1 MRTLIMMLTLTTP
14 VLAAGPAPRHDGAQL
29 LNELRKLQV
38 LGTAL
43 YVAAHPDDENTR
55 LLASLANEALYRA
68 AYLSFTR
75 GEGGQNLIGP
85 ELGPGLGVIRTQELL
100 AARRV
105 DGAEQYF
112 TRARDF
118 GFSKS
123 VDETLAIWD
132 HDRVLAD
139 AVWVIRTLRPDVII
153 TRFPLEAGETHGH
166 HTASARLAL
175 EAFKAAADPAFHP
188 EQLEQVSVWQAKR
201 IVWNAWNPDP
211 NEKLPEGGVKWDS
224 SLYSPLL
231 GLSYGELAA
240 ESRSMHKSQGF
251 GAAPVHGPSPEY
263 FVPLAGEAAKASLFE
278 GIDSTWKRVP
288 GAEKLA
294 TLLARAVADYRVT
307 EPSASIPVLL
317 LALEELRKLPANPW
331 KARKEADLV
340 DALADCAGLFV
351 EATAPSFRA
360 VQGGKLEV
368 TTTVLNRSTV
378 AITLDGVKVLGSAL
392 SAAAA
397 LERGRPNTQKLTV
410 DVAADLPIS
419 TPYWLAQ
426 EPAKGGWTMPEHA
439 PLGLPE
445 QPSPFDVEFRFTL
458 GTQKLSLHRAVAF
471 KWTDPTVG
479 ERFRPIEVLPPV
491 VVKPSTP
498 LLAFTDLGART
509 VKVTVTANADD
520 QHGQVHLDAPEGFTI
535 EPASAPFTLAK
546 TGAEAEVSFSIKAKP
561 TAPTNATFTAVATI
575 GASSYSRGLTR
586 IEYPHI
592 PMQTVLP
599 TAQVKVMRVDL
610 KRGKTTRVGYIAGA
624 GDDVPGAL
632 RQVGYEVTM
641 LSDEALTSEPLG
653 RFDAIVVG
661 IRAYNVNPRL
671 PSVYARLMQYV
682 KDGGTLVAQYNT
694 RNWLSNV
701 PAAIGPFPFEISQE
715 RVTDEDAE
723 VTMTPHA
730 VLQSP
735 NAMTAAD
742 FTGWV
747 QERGLY
753 FAAKYD
759 QAYETPL
766 SMHDPNAPAAK
777 GSLLVAKVGKGR
789 FVYTG
794 LAFFRQLPAG
804 VPGAYRLFANLI
816 DHG

>member
-1 MRTLIMMLTLTTP
+1 MRTLIMMLTLSLTTP
-14 VLAAGPAPRHDGAQL
+14 VLAAGPAPRRDGAQL
-29 LNELRKLQV
+29 LNDLRKLQV

-123 VDETLAIWD
+123 VDETLAVWD

-139 AVWVIRTLRPDVII
+139 AVWVIRSLRPDLII

-175 EAFKAAADPAFHP
+175 EAFKAAADPTFHP
-188 EQLEQVSVWQAKR
+188 EQLTRVAVWQAKR
-201 IVWNAWNPDP
+201 IVWNAWTPDP
-211 NEKLPEGGVKWDS
+211 DEKLPAGGVKWDS

-263 FVPLAGEAAKASLFE
+263 FVPLAGEAAKTSLFE
-278 GIDSTWKRVP
+278 GLDATWKRVP
-288 GAEKLA
+288 GAEKVSD
-294 TLLARAVADYRVT
+294 LLARTESGFRVSD
-307 EPSASIPVLL
+307 PAASIPLL
-317 LALEELRKLPANPW
+317 LQALEALRALPANPW

-340 DALADCAGLFV
+340 DLIAGCAGLFV
-351 EATAPSFRA
+351 EATSPTFRV

-368 TTTVLNRSTV
+368 TTTVINRSGVT
-378 AITLDGVKVLGSAL
+378 ITLDAVGSNATPVT
-392 SAAAA
+392 
-397 LERGRPNTQKLTV
+397 LERGKPNTQKLTLEV
-410 DVAADLPIS
+410 GDELPVS

-426 EPAKGGWTMPEHA
+426 EPARGVWTLGDDA

-445 QPSPFDVEFRFTL
+445 QPSPFDVEFRFTV
-458 GTQKLSLHRAVAF
+458 GTQHLSLHRAVAS

-479 ERFRPIEVLPPV
+479 ERFRPIEVLPAV
-491 VVKPSTP
+491 VVRPSAP
-498 LLAFTDLGART
+498 LLAFTDGAPRPLS
-509 VKVTVTANADD
+509 VTVTANADA
-520 QHGQVHLDAPEGFTI
+520 QQGQVHLELPEGFTVT
-535 EPASAPFTLAK
+535 PATAPFSLAK
-546 TGAEAEVSFSIKAKP
+546 SGAEAEVSFSVTAKP
-561 TAPTNATFTAVATI
+561 NAPATATLTAVAVI
-575 GASSYSRGLTR
+575 GQRSYARGLTR
-586 IEYPHI
+586 IEYAHLPI
-592 PMQTVLP
+592 QTVLP
-599 TAQVKVMRVDL
+599 TAQVKLMRVEL
-610 KRGKTTRVGYIAGA
+610 RRGKVSKVGYVAGA
-624 GDDVPGAL
+624 GDDVPAAL
-632 RQVGYEVTM
+632 RQVGYEVVM
-641 LSDEALTSEPLG
+641 LSDQALASEPLG
-653 RFDAIVVG
+653 RFDAIVLG
-661 IRAYNVNPRL
+661 IRAWNVNPRL
-671 PSVYARLMQYV
+671 PTLFPRLLQYV
-682 KDGGTLVAQYNT
+682 KDGGTLVTQYNT

-701 PAAIGPFPFEISQE
+701 PAELGPYPFEITQE
-715 RVTDEDAE
+715 RVTDEDAA
-723 VTMTPHA
+723 VTTTAHPA
-730 VLQSP
+730 LKTP
-735 NAMTAAD
+735 NAITPAD
-742 FTGWV
+742 FSGWV

-753 FAAKYD
+753 FAGKID
-759 QAYETPL
+759 ERYETPL
-766 SMHDPNAPAAK
+766 AMNDPHSPPAK
-777 GSLLVAKVGKGR
+777 GSLLIAKVGKGR

-804 VPGAYRLFANLI
+804 VPGAYRLFANLL